1 MPVNLAYAQ
10 QAGQAYTY
18 AYLEASLNDMLFR
31 FFDAARNPTIP
42 VKLPGASKVR
52 TPIIYPPHQWAGLM
66 LVGFRALV
74 EELRSPARFQ
84 AFTFR
89 MESQPR
95 TPYPLYRTTKMD
107 RAEGDD
113 ERRRPPPAPAARRRP
128 DRAERTPPLD
138 RKKPPS
144 ADART
149 CFFSVLREYK
159 LAANTSLV
167 SEDNREALIAK
178 ITADKR
184 IKYAAGGAATGP
196 SHTLTTRPP
205 LPLLPSDLAC
215 IASTLHQVNTFA
227 SVLNLHTS
235 LDQQALDAILTEA
248 FVAASGEYGIR
259 AAQEWAADYAFP
271 TSLLLRDA
279 AARLHSTFGTEGTL
293 VPGLD
298 PFDFAHLV
306 V

>member
-1 MPVNLAYAQ
+1 LFIFALSRNWQSDSLRLFHFLPEGRAAALASARFKGTWQDWIDALRGLAATYSALFDTSYGTAFLDMVNLAYAQ

-42 VKLPGASKVR
+42 VQLPGASKVR

-128 DRAERTPPLD
+128 DRPERTPTLD

-144 ADART
+144 SDART

-159 LAANTSLV
+159 VPLKSGDLPKQCDDKCRRLHFAQMDKGSCRTFLLQLAANTSLV

-184 IKYAAGGAATGP
+184 IK
-196 SHTLTTRPP
+196 
-205 LPLLPSDLAC
+205 
-215 IASTLHQVNTFA
+215 
-227 SVLNLHTS
+227 
-235 LDQQALDAILTEA
+235 
-248 FVAASGEYGIR
+248 
-259 AAQEWAADYAFP
+259 
-271 TSLLLRDA
+271 
-279 AARLHSTFGTEGTL
+279 
-293 VPGLD
+293 
-298 PFDFAHLV
+298 
-306 V
+306 